1 MLRGSFAL
9 ALVSSTFLATVF
21 VVSATPT
28 VVNASAIPTNV
39 TGTAGNAQVA
49 ISWSAPSSLTFPT
62 SFNGTAYNSVFIGS
76 NTYITFGGGSN
87 NYSGLSASNPNL
99 PGVHMCAADNSYQKV
114 FYKTDTSVSP
124 NTMTVRYEGNA
135 ATSGTVGSPGIVYE
149 ATFYANQSYFDVLI
163 GSNNRCAAGTR
174 LITNGATQLA
184 AVNFTANSNWR
195 ITGGTATQNGQSA
208 TWIGSS
214 SATMADATATSNGF
228 TQLISSSFDDANV
241 QAPAA
246 PTGYAVQFSSNSG
259 ASWSQFTSNTGSTA
273 TTATVTG
280 LTNGVS
286 YIFRVANVVNG
297 VIGTYSTASTA
308 YVPLG
313 TPLAPTSLAGTRG
326 DQQVALTWV
335 APTNTGGSAITD
347 YVVQFSSNSGSTWST
362 FADGTSTTASAT
374 VTGLTNGT
382 SYVFRVAAANANG
395 TGTYTTA
402 TSALVPATTP
412 GAPTSVTATGASSAA
427 TVSWTA
433 PASNGGVV
441 VSDYTI
447 QFSSNSGSTWTTFT
461 DTVSSSTS
469 VSVTGLVNGTAYVF
483 RVAAV
488 NAVGTGSYSSA
499 SSSVIA
505 AGAPG
510 IPTSV
515 TATAGA
521 GSATV
526 SWTAPGSNGGSA
538 ITDYAIQFSS
548 NSGSTWTTFADGT
561 STSTSATVTGLTN
574 GTAHLFRVAAIN
586 GAGTGTYSSASS
598 SVTPITTPGSPT
610 SASASTGAR
619 QATISWTAPAS
630 NGGSAITNYAI
641 QLSTDGGSTF
651 ATQILTGSTTAS
663 YTYTGLTAGT
673 AYVFR
678 VAAISSVGQGS
689 WSSNTTSVTIQDQA
703 GAPTNV
709 TGVDGNGQVVVSW
722 TAPASNGGASI
733 SDYTIRYSTNSGV
746 SWTTFT
752 DGVSAATSATVTGL
766 TNGMSYIFQVAAVN
780 TWGTG
785 AYSTSSAAQSPF
797 TTPSAP
803 TGVVGSPSS
812 AQVTVTWTAATANG
826 RSVTDYLIQFSSN
839 SGSTWSTFADGTS
852 TSTSAT
858 VTGLTNGTAYLFRV
872 AAVNS
877 AGTSSYSTASASV
890 TPQSVP
896 SLPLSVAGSGGNTQ
910 VALVWTTP
918 ASNGG
923 RSITDYLVRYSSDS
937 GSSWTMFSD
946 GVSTA
951 TSVTVTG
958 LTNGT
963 AYIFQVAAVNSVGT
977 GSYSVSSSEVTPFSV
992 PGQPTSLSGTAGINQ
1007 VSLSWSAPT
1016 SNGGSAIT
1024 DYVIE
1029 YSTNSGS
1036 TWVTFVDAVSSTT
1049 SSTVTSL
1056 TNGTGYIFRVT
1067 AKNIAGNGTAS
1078 LTTSAIV
1085 PRTMPSAAQSVAGT
1099 SGNAQVA
1106 LTWSAPV
1113 STGGAAVTDYEIQ
1126 YSSDGTNWTTFSDSV
1141 STTTSVTVT
1150 GLTNGTAYT
1159 FRVAAINGAGTG
1171 SYSTA
1176 SSSITPFTTP
1186 GTPTSVTPT
1195 RGNGQVSLS
1204 WTAPI
1209 SNGGSA
1215 IIQYRVQFAAE
1226 GGDDYSTWSSAVST
1240 LSTSTSYVV
1249 TGLTNGTSYKFR
1261 VVASNAAGNGSYSSA
1276 SSAVTP
1282 FTTSGAP
1289 TSIVTTNGVS
1299 QVALSWTA
1307 PASTGGDSI
1316 TDYVIQHSSNS
1327 GSTWTTFSDSVST
1340 STSATVTGLTNG
1352 TSYVFRVAAVNAAGT
1367 GTYSSASASA
1377 TPRTTSD
1384 APSSVVATA
1393 GNGQVSLS
1401 WTVPAFN
1408 GGAAITDYI
1417 IEFSQ
1422 DASTWTS
1429 FSDGTSTLRAAT
1441 VTGLTNGVGYYFRVS
1456 AINLVGTSSA
1466 SAPSSPVTPRTV
1478 PTAPTITQITTGNA
1492 LLSVAFSAAG
1502 DGGNPIT
1509 TYQYSTDGGATWQTR
1524 TVGSTSSPLVIS
1536 ALSTNG
1542 TTALTNGTT
1551 YSVQLRAV
1559 NSAGTGSA
1567 SSSTS
1572 ATPTTVPGAPT
1583 SVSSIPGV
1591 SAINL
1596 EWTAP
1601 ASNGGAAVSDYL
1613 IEMSTNGGSTWT
1625 TFNDGVSSTP
1635 SASVTGLT
1643 NGTQYIFRVSAVNSV
1658 GTGVA
1663 SSWTTSVAPRTAPG
1677 TPSNLAL
1684 VAGASSIA
1692 ASWTAPSSGGSTIT
1706 DYIIEYS
1713 TDGSTW
1719 VTFSDGL
1726 STSASTT
1733 ISGLTNGTAYFVRV
1747 SAVNVA
1753 GTGTAITSGTTS
1765 TPRTTPNAPSISS
1778 IVADDSE
1785 LSVRFSAGATGGSAI
1800 TSYQYSINGGSTWVT
1815 ASGTSSPIVITG
1827 LTNGTRYQIALRA
1840 VNIVGSGAASNVLA
1854 STPRTTPGAPTIS
1867 SVTAGANQATV
1878 VFTLSNNGG
1887 SPVTNYEYRVS
1898 TGSWTPWETATATA
1912 SPLVI
1917 SNLANGTT
1925 YNIEIRAV
1933 NAAGSGTASST
1944 GSVTPFSSPGAPSI
1958 TGVTGG
1964 VRSVTIAFNAGVTG
1978 GATIT
1983 NYTYSLDDGA
1993 TWTVLSPAS
2002 TTSPIVVSSL
2012 SDATQYSV
2020 KLAAVNIAG
2029 TGSAS
2034 STVSVRTHGAPSQP
2048 TITSTNSRDGAV
2060 DVSFTGGANGGSP
2073 VTNYEYSTDGGA
2085 TWVTRS
2091 PASTLSPLVISGLT
2105 NGTTYS
2111 VAIRAVNSVGAGA
2124 ASLTSSVKP
2133 RTVPSAPTIS
2143 SQPAVSNQSLTI
2155 SFSTG
2160 ADGGESI
2167 TSYEYSTDRGA
2178 TWLPR
2183 TDGETTASP
2192 ITITKESAD
2201 GVTDLSNGVT
2211 YDVQIRAVN
2220 VVGNGSASADV
2231 SGTPATS
2238 PSAPS
2243 GLDVTSGNRY
2253 LLVAFT
2259 AGSNGGSAITNY
2271 EYSTDNGSTW
2281 RTAATT
2287 SAPITIAVTSDAG
2300 ATISNGTAYTVK
2312 IRAIN
2317 AQGSG
2322 TASSG
2327 TSATPSTN
2335 PGAPGNVVAT
2345 YGSKSIAIEFEEGSN
2360 GGSDITGYEYSTDG
2374 GATWRMRDIG
2384 NTMTSSPITI
2394 TKLSS
2399 DGLTEISNGSAYDVV
2414 IRAVNRAGAGRES
2427 STVTVIP
2434 AGMPETPTITGVSS
2448 SNGVLS
2454 VAFTAGNSGGR
2465 SVIRNEYSIDG
2476 GSTWVVDPTLNS
2488 PIVITGLT
2496 NGTSYALKVRQV
2508 NEVGNGASSITVEGT
2523 PYTTPGAPTIDQI
2536 SAGNGTISMFFTE
2549 GATNGNS
2556 VSTFEYST
2564 DDGVTWRTRRT
2575 GTVESPLSITM
2586 LSSDGTT
2593 PLQNGTFYSVK
2604 IRAVNAA
2611 GSGTQSES
2619 IRIAP
2624 YTVASAPV
2632 ISSVAMHNSYAML
2645 TYSIASNGGATIS
2658 GYEYSLNGGI
2668 SWLNASSTAN
2678 PLRISGLTNGNSY
2691 SLILRAVNRAGSS
2704 DSSSTVSLA
2713 PVGPPDAPRISTL
2726 TPSDGTLEVAFT
2738 DGSTSGSPITGY
2750 EYTIDGGTTWVTAGA
2765 VTSSPLTIT
2774 GLNNG
2779 TIYTVQIRAVN
2790 AQGSGTAS
2798 DPVISKPYTVPGAP
2812 VITEVEMSGSEA
2824 TVEYTTP
2831 ATDGGQSITSY
2842 EYSIDNGDSWVST
2855 NSAAVMSVQITNL
2868 VEGETYQIAVRAVN
2882 SAGAGSSAMVSTL
2895 SVVEENPTPVIAA
2908 PIVKPILD
2916 AKPEVPAPVAPVAP
2930 KPTPVKTPVSTTPP
2944 TTQVPVVKPEILEE
2958 SGGVKTEP
2966 GKAVAI
2972 IGGEIRDLVVAIE
2985 GGVGTINLEGGFSMT
3000 ITPQTI
3006 DGKTIE
3012 TSADGALQFER
3023 GGKIKFSG
3031 EGLQPNSKVDI
3042 WLNSD
3047 PVFLGTVTTDQNGA
3061 FEAEFDMP
3069 QGVLEG
3075 EHTLTIVG
3083 ISRDGEEITTSLGI
3097 VIAQRAQPE
3106 AAEVVSTDS
3115 SDGFG
3120 LAEGLLWA
3128 ALLLFIG
3135 LSVALVN
3142 RRRKSA

>member
-1 MLRGSFAL
+1 
-9 ALVSSTFLATVF
+9 
-21 VVSATPT
+21 
-28 VVNASAIPTNV
+28 
-39 TGTAGNAQVA
+39 
-49 ISWSAPSSLTFPT
+49 
-62 SFNGTAYNSVFIGS
+62 
-76 NTYITFGGGSN
+76 
-87 NYSGLSASNPNL
+87 
-99 PGVHMCAADNSYQKV
+99 
-114 FYKTDTSVSP
+114 
-124 NTMTVRYEGNA
+124 
-135 ATSGTVGSPGIVYE
+135 
-149 ATFYANQSYFDVLI
+149 
-163 GSNNRCAAGTR
+163 
-174 LITNGATQLA
+174 
-184 AVNFTANSNWR
+184 
-195 ITGGTATQNGQSA
+195 
-208 TWIGSS
+208 
-214 SATMADATATSNGF
+214 
-228 TQLISSSFDDANV
+228 
-241 QAPAA
+241 
-246 PTGYAVQFSSNSG
+246 
-259 ASWSQFTSNTGSTA
+259 
-273 TTATVTG
+273 
-280 LTNGVS
+280 
-286 YIFRVANVVNG
+286 VVNG

-326 DQQVALTWV
+326 DQQVGLTWV

-374 VTGLTNGT
+374 VTGLMNGT

-395 TGTYTTA
+395 TGTYTSA

-412 GAPTSVTATGASSAA
+412 GAPTSVVGTAGNTQVSLTWTTPASTGGSVITDYVVQFSSNGGSTWSTFADGTSTSTLATVTGLTNGTSYVFQIAAVNVAGTGSYSTESNAATPATTAGAPTSVSAVIGAASA

-433 PASNGGVV
+433 PASNGG
-441 VSDYTI
+441 
-447 QFSSNSGSTWTTFT
+447 
-461 DTVSSSTS
+461 
-469 VSVTGLVNGTAYVF
+469 A
-483 RVAAV
+483 
-488 NAVGTGSYSSA
+488 
-499 SSSVIA
+499 
-505 AGAPG
+505 
-510 IPTSV
+510 
-515 TATAGA
+515 
-521 GSATV
+521 
-526 SWTAPGSNGGSA
+526 A
-538 ITDYAIQFSS
+538 ITDYVIQFSA
-548 NSGSTWTTFADGT
+548 NSGSWATFADGT
-561 STSTSATVTGLTN
+561 STSSSATVTGLTN
-574 GTAHLFRVAAIN
+574 GTNYTFRVAAVN
-586 GAGTGTYSSASS
+586 SAGTGTYSTASS
-598 SVTPITTPGSPT
+598 SVTPVTTPGAPT
-610 SASASTGAR
+610 SAAASTGAR
-619 QATISWTAPAS
+619 QATISWTAPTS
-630 NGGSAITNYAI
+630 NGGSSITNYAI
-641 QLSTDGGSTF
+641 QFSTDAGSNF
-651 ATQILTGSTTAS
+651 STQILTGSTSTS
-663 YTYTGLTAGT
+663 YVYTGLTAGT

-678 VAAISSVGQGS
+678 VAAITSVGQGG
-689 WSSNTTSVTIQDQA
+689 WSSNTSSLTIQDQA
-703 GAPTNV
+703 GAPTSV
-709 TGVDGNGQVVVSW
+709 IGVDGVGRVVLSW

-733 SDYTIRYSTNSGV
+733 SDYTIRFSANSGS
-746 SWTTFT
+746 SWSTFT

-766 TNGMSYIFQVAAVN
+766 TNGTSYIFQVAAVN

-785 AYSTSSAAQSPF
+785 SYSASSSAQTPF
-797 TTPSAP
+797 TRPNAP
-803 TGVVGSPSS
+803 AGVVGSPSS
-812 AQVTVTWTAATANG
+812 AQVVVTWSAAAANG
-826 RSVTDYLIQFSSN
+826 RAVTDYVIQFSSN
-839 SGSTWSTFADGTS
+839 NGASWSTFADGMSATTS
-852 TSTSAT
+852 VTVNGLANGIAYVFRVAAVNSAGIGTYSTASTAVTPQSAPSLPLNVAGSGGNARVTLVWSAPSSNGGRSITDYSVRYSTNAGASWTIFSDGVSTATSAT
-858 VTGLTNGTAYLFRV
+858 VTGLTNGTAY
-872 AAVNS
+872 S
-877 AGTSSYSTASASV
+877 
-890 TPQSVP
+890 
-896 SLPLSVAGSGGNTQ
+896 
-910 VALVWTTP
+910 
-918 ASNGG
+918 
-923 RSITDYLVRYSSDS
+923 
-937 GSSWTMFSD
+937 
-946 GVSTA
+946 
-951 TSVTVTG
+951 
-958 LTNGT
+958 
-963 AYIFQVAAVNSVGT
+963 FQVAALNSVGT
-977 GSYSVSSSEVTPFSV
+977 GSYSVSSSEITPFSV
-992 PGQPTSLSGTAGINQ
+992 PGQPTSISGTAGINQ
-1007 VSLSWSAPT
+1007 VSLSWSSPA
-1016 SNGGSAIT
+1016 SDGGSVIT
-1024 DYVIE
+1024 DYVVE

-1036 TWVTFVDAVSSTT
+1036 TWATFVDAVEATT
-1049 SSTVTSL
+1049 SSTVTGL

-1067 AKNIAGNGTAS
+1067 AKNTAGNGTAS
-1078 LTTSAIV
+1078 STTSAIV
-1085 PRTMPSAAQSVAGT
+1085 PRTMPSAARSVAGT

-1113 STGGAAVTDYEIQ
+1113 TTGGAVVTDYEIQ
-1126 YSSDGTNWTTFSDSV
+1126 YSSNGTTWTTFSDSV
-1141 STTTSVTVT
+1141 STTASVTVT

-1159 FRVAAINGAGTG
+1159 FRVAAVNGAGTG
-1171 SYSTA
+1171 TYSTA
-1176 SSSITPFTTP
+1176 SSSVTPFTTP

-1204 WTAPI
+1204 WTAPV

-1226 GGDDYSTWSSAVST
+1226 GSDDYSTWSSAVST

-1261 VVASNAAGNGSYSSA
+1261 VVATNAAGNGSYSSA
-1276 SSAVTP
+1276 SSAVMP
-1282 FTTSGAP
+1282 FTVSGAP

-1299 QVALSWTA
+1299 QVVLSWTA
-1307 PASTGGDSI
+1307 PTSTGGDSI

-1377 TPRTTSD
+1377 TPRTVSD

-1401 WTVPAFN
+1401 WTVPASN
-1408 GGAAITDYI
+1408 GGSAVTDYS
-1417 IEFSQ
+1417 IEYST
-1422 DASTWTS
+1422 DASAWTS

-1441 VTGLTNGVGYYFRVS
+1441 VTDLTNGVAYYFRVS
-1456 AINLVGTSSA
+1456 AINLVGTSTA
-1466 SAPSSPVTPRTV
+1466 SAPSSPVTPLTV

-1492 LLSVAFSAAG
+1492 MLNVAFSAAG

-1542 TTALTNGTT
+1542 TTALANGTT

-1567 SSSTS
+1567 SSSTT

-1583 SVSSIPGV
+1583 SVSSAPGV
-1591 SAINL
+1591 SAIDL

-1601 ASNGGAAVSDYL
+1601 ASNGGTAVSDYL

-1625 TFNDGVSSTP
+1625 TVSDGVSSTP

-1719 VTFSDGL
+1719 ATFSDGL

-1753 GTGTAITSGTTS
+1753 GTGTAVASGTTS

-1785 LSVRFSAGATGGSAI
+1785 LSVRFSAGASGGSAI
-1800 TSYQYSINGGSTWVT
+1800 TSYQYSVNGGSTWVT

-1925 YNIEIRAV
+1925 YNVEIRAV
-1933 NAAGSGTASST
+1933 NAAGSGAASST

-1958 TGVTGG
+1958 TAVTGG

-1993 TWTVLSPAS
+1993 TWTVLSTPS
-2002 TTSPIVVSSL
+2002 TTSPIVVSNL

-2020 KLAAVNIAG
+2020 KLAAINIAG

-2060 DVSFTGGANGGSP
+2060 DVFFAGGANGGSP
-2073 VTNYEYSTDGGA
+2073 VTNYEYSTDGGS
-2085 TWVTRS
+2085 TWVARS
-2091 PASTLSPLVISGLT
+2091 SASTLSPLVIGGLT

-2111 VAIRAVNSVGAGA
+2111 VAIRAVNSVGAGT
-2124 ASLTSSVKP
+2124 ASQASSIKP

-2143 SQPAVSNQSLTI
+2143 SQPAVADQSLAI
-2155 SFSTG
+2155 AFSAG

-2183 TDGETTASP
+2183 TDGGTTASP
-2192 ITITKESAD
+2192 LTITKDSAD
-2201 GVTDLSNGVT
+2201 GVTDLTNGIT

-2220 VVGNGSASADV
+2220 VVGSGAASADI
-2231 SGTPATS
+2231 SGTPATN

-2243 GLDVTSGNRY
+2243 GLEVTSGNRY
-2253 LLVAFT
+2253 LLVSFT

-2271 EYSTDNGSTW
+2271 EYSTDGGSTW
-2281 RTAATT
+2281 RSALTTSTPITITVTSDTAAT
-2287 SAPITIAVTSDAG
+2287 IA
-2300 ATISNGTAYTVK
+2300 NGTAYAVK

-2317 AQGSG
+2317 AVPGVG
-2322 TASSG
+2322 AASSD

-2360 GGSDITGYEYSTDG
+2360 GGSDISGYEYSTDG
-2374 GATWRMRDIG
+2374 GATWRMRDVG

-2399 DGLTEISNGSAYDVV
+2399 DGLTEISNGSAYDVM

-2434 AGMPETPTITGVSS
+2434 AGVPETPIITGISS

-2465 SVIRNEYSIDG
+2465 SVIRNEYSMDG

-2496 NGTSYALKVRQV
+2496 NGTSYALQVRQI

-2556 VSTFEYST
+2556 VATYEYST
-2564 DDGVTWRTRRT
+2564 DDGVTWRTRRA

-2632 ISSVAMHNSYAML
+2632 ISSVATHNSFAML
-2645 TYSIASNGGATIS
+2645 TYSIASNGGATVS
-2658 GYEYSLNGGI
+2658 GYDYSLNGGI
-2668 SWLNASSTAN
+2668 SWLSASSTAN

-2691 SLILRAVNRAGSS
+2691 SLILRAVNRAGFS
-2704 DSSSTVSLA
+2704 DSSATVSLA

-2726 TPSDGTLEVAFT
+2726 TPSDGALEVEFT

-2750 EYTIDGGTTWVTAGA
+2750 EYSLDGGATWLSAGA
-2765 VTSSPLTIT
+2765 ATSSPFTIT

-2779 TIYTVQIRAVN
+2779 TIYTVQVRALN
-2790 AQGSGTAS
+2790 GQGAGTSS

-2812 VITEVEMSGSEA
+2812 VITEVEMTGSEA

-2831 ATDGGQSITSY
+2831 STDGGQSITSY
-2842 EYSIDNGDSWVST
+2842 EYSIDNGESWVST
-2855 NSAAVMSVQITNL
+2855 NSSTVMSVQITNL
-2868 VEGETYQIAVRAVN
+2868 VEGETYQVEVRAVN
-2882 SAGAGSSAMVSTL
+2882 SAGPGTSAMVSTL
-2895 SVVEENPTPVIAA
+2895 SVVEEVPTPVVVGA
-2908 PIVKPILD
+2908 PAIKAIPVV
-2916 AKPEVPAPVAPVAP
+2916 VPNITAPVVPVAPVNP
-2930 KPTPVKTPVSTTPP
+2930 KPVPAKTPASTVPP
-2944 TTQVPVVKPEILEE
+2944 TTVKPVATPELLEE
-2958 SGGVKTEP
+2958 SGGVQTEP
-2966 GKAVAI
+2966 GKAVTVI
-2972 IGGEIRDLVVAIE
+2972 DGEIRDTTVTVEA
-2985 GGVGTINLEGGFSMT
+2985 GVGSINLDGGFSMT
-3000 ITPQTI
+3000 ITPQTV
-3006 DGKTIE
+3006 DGVTADV
-3012 TSADGALQFER
+3012 SAGGVLQFAR
-3023 GGKIKFSG
+3023 SGRIKFAG
-3031 EGLQPNSKVDI
+3031 NGLQPNSVVDI
-3042 WLNSD
+3042 WLNSN

-3061 FEAEFDMP
+3061 FEAEFDIP
-3069 QGVLEG
+3069 EGVLEG

-3083 ISRDGEEITTSLGI
+3083 VSADGEQLTTSVGI
-3097 VIAQRAQPE
+3097 AITK
-3106 AAEVVSTDS
+3106 AEVIEPIADEDTSGST
-3115 SDGFG
+3115 GTNG
-3120 LAEGLLWA
+3120 LVLLGM
-3128 ALLLFIG
+3128 LLIAGIG
-3135 LSVALVN
+3135 VALWL
-3142 RRRKSA
+3142 RQRKRTQAATQTHRAD